1 MRLLLS
7 KTRADSLVLEMEF
20 PREAMVSVDPDTGE
34 KMPSETASR
43 ITIRDHNLDSMP
55 DDFNIQPAGQ
65 PVYNEELTED
75 GFIKFR
81 DSSEHQAIFV
91 QWSVGIGYSVNHF
104 LHGIDSAVPRE

>member
-1 MRLLLS
+1 
-7 KTRADSLVLEMEF
+7 MEF

-34 KMPSETASR
+34 NIPSETAPR
-43 ITIRDHNLDSMP
+43 ITIRDHNLDGMP

-65 PVYNEELTED
+65 PVYKEELTED

-104 LHGIDSAVPRE
+104 LHGIDSAMPRE